1 MQFQTDT
8 SQQRVPPPPA
18 PQQSGESTHELLRQ
32 LVEAQRDGTAQQRE
46 LLTQLLA
53 VQQEQLNHARTSAAD
68 AQARWRNL
76 LARWQEQYPEFA
88 NHCRIAYPLLERAYV
103 TLLVNMAEELAQ
115 QGEDALEKD
124 FSVQEFLDR
133 YGMRVGQ
140 MSHLLSV
147 LGPLAE
153 AAAQNE
159 QQKPA

>member
-1 MQFQTDT
+1 MQFQFDT

-18 PQQSGESTHELLRQ
+18 PQPGDVTQELLRQ
-32 LVEAQRDGTAQQRE
+32 MLEAQRDSTAQQRE

-53 VQQEQLNHARTSAAD
+53 VQQEQLNHARAAAAD

-76 LARWQEQYPEFA
+76 LSRWQEQHPEFS
-88 NHCRIAYPLLERAYV
+88 NHCRLAYPLLERAYV
-103 TLLVNMAEELAQ
+103 SMLVNMAEELAQ
-115 QGEDALEKD
+115 QGDDALEND

>member
-1 MQFQTDT
+1 MQFQFDT
-8 SQQRVPPPPA
+8 SQQRLPPPPA
-18 PQQSGESTHELLRQ
+18 PQPGDITQELLRQ
-32 LVEAQRDGTAQQRE
+32 LLEAQRDSAAQQRE
-46 LLTQLLA
+46 LLTQILA
-53 VQQEQLNHARTSAAD
+53 VQQEILNQARAAAAD

-76 LARWQEQYPEFA
+76 LSRWQEQHPEFA
-88 NHCRIAYPLLERAYV
+88 NHCRQAYPLVEKAYV
-103 TLLVNMAEELAQ
+103 GLLVAMAEETAQ
-115 QGEDALEKD
+115 QGDDALDND
-124 FSVQEFLDR
+124 FSVQDFLDR

>member
-1 MQFQTDT
+1 MQFQFDT
-8 SQQRVPPPPA
+8 SQQHLRPPSA
-18 PQQSGESTHELLRQ
+18 PQQPGDGPLELLRQ
-32 LVEAQRDGTAQQRE
+32 MLEAQRDTGAQTRE
-46 LLTQLLA
+46 LLTQILA

-76 LARWQEQYPEFA
+76 LSRWQEQHPEFA
-88 NHCRIAYPLLERAYV
+88 NHCRQAYPLLEKAYV
-103 TLLVNMAEELAQ
+103 SLLVGMAEEVAQ
-115 QGEDALEKD
+115 QGDDALEND